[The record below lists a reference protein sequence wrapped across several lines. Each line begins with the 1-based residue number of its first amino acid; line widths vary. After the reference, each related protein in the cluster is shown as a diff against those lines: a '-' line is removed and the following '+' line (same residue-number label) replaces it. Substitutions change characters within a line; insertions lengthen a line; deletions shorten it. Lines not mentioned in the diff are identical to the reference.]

1 MNELVFLKKDE
12 PFTDSM
18 RIAEATNNQHKSVAA
33 ILRKYRKD
41 FEEYGTLRFSDL
53 KSTNPKGG
61 HPTRIYDLNEEQAML
76 LITYLDN
83 NEVIRNFKKQLVKQ
97 FVAMRK
103 ILLEKQTS
111 AWLATRQQG
120 KLARKAETDVLKQLV
135 EYAKGQGSKNSEMLY
150 MAYSKLANKL
160 AGIKDRETATVM
172 QLNNLSLAEHV
183 ILTEI
188 KNGIIAEAH
197 YKDIYKSC
205 KARLEALSD
214 IAYLEVTA

>member
-1 MNELVFLKKDE
+1 MNELITIKKDE
-12 PFTDSM
+12 AVTTSLIIANQFNKRHDNVIADIRRLDCSAEFT
-18 RIAEATNNQHKSVAA
+18 A
-33 ILRKYRKD
+33 L
-41 FEEYGTLRFSDL
+41 
-53 KSTNPKGG
+53 
-61 HPTRIYDLNEEQAML
+61 
-76 LITYLDN
+76 
-83 NEVIRNFKKQLVKQ
+83 NFKESRYKDSTGKYNPMYYLTKDGFMFLVMGYRGKKAADIKENYIKA
-97 FVAMRK
+97 FNSMEKVVR
-103 ILLEKQTS
+103 EKQTS
-111 AWLATRQQG
+111 TWIETRQQG
-120 KLARKAETDVLKQLV
+120 KFTRKAETDVLKQLV

-172 QLNNLSLAEHV
+172 QLNNLSLAEHI

-188 KNGIIAEAH
+188 KNGIIAEVH